1 MTELD
6 VVSDVVT
13 HPEETYRRSRRASRR
28 QQVQLNGEFHERVLK
43 TKYWPALV
51 WSLVLSV
58 FSVANPLLMPFA
70 TNIQTQNLYAGMAM
84 ANGQI
89 PYGDFFG
96 TSGLLFYLLAF
107 LGHLGGNFIIFGI
120 LQFIA
125 LLIAGIYFYKI
136 VAYFSQSEHLA
147 TSSSHWFYVFI
158 FTLGFGGMYAEMFAL
173 PFLLTSVW
181 FLVRYFENAVRDEAF
196 ILYGIDAAL
205 VFLIYPKSLIL
216 WLVAGLVLFIFNI
229 QHRQVTRGIYQ
240 LLATIFGFLLIL
252 YAVGYYAFE
261 AQILGTAIQQTFLYN
276 LQLDFH
282 HSYLYLDLAIVSVF
296 LLLSGFFKS
305 FIQMLFS
312 FKQGRHTYIKV
323 LLLLT
328 FLVQCVFI
336 IGNANFQWSQLI
348 LLLPYGFAMSVVYLR
363 DEDVEDYRGYLRRQF
378 FLPLAICLGIIA
390 QPAYLYLVQGD
401 LRTDCEQVANYIGKQ
416 TKDSDKIYV
425 WDNSASIYL
434 SSQRLSAAT
443 ITTAEPYLNT
453 DDNKNSLMYDINKNE
468 AKFVVVNKTLPIL
481 DEIKTNLE
489 SQYQSVQTTDYFT
502 IYQKNE

>member
-6 VVSDVVT
+6 TTSEKVSN
-13 HPEETYRRSRRASRR
+13 EGNYRRRRKSSRS
-28 QQVQLNGEFHERVLK
+28 QVANFNEEFKDKLLD
-43 TKYWPALV
+43 TKVWPALI
-51 WSLVLSV
+51 WSLLLSV
-58 FSVANPLLMPFA
+58 FSVANPFQTFLA
-70 TNIQTQNLYAGMAM
+70 TNLQTQNLYAGMAM
-84 ANGQI
+84 MKGQF
-89 PYGDFFG
+89 PYGNFFG
-96 TSGLLFYLLAF
+96 TNGVLYYLLAW
-107 LGHLGGNFIIFGI
+107 LGHIDGGFLVFGL
-120 LQFIA
+120 LQFIF
-125 LLIAGIYFYKI
+125 LVIAGIYFYKI
-136 VAYFSQSEHLA
+136 IAYFSQSERLA

-158 FTLGFGGMYAEMFAL
+158 FALGFGGLYGEIFAL
-173 PFLLTSVW
+173 PFVLTSIW

-401 LRTDCEQVANYIGKQ
+401 LRTDREQVANYIGEQ

-453 DDNKNSLMYDINKNE
+453 DDNKNSLLYDINKNE

>member
-107 LGHLGGNFIIFGI
+107 LGHLGGTFIIFGI

-125 LLIAGIYFYKI
+125 LLIAGVYFYKI

-147 TSSSHWFYVFI
+147 ISSSHWFYVFI
-158 FTLGFGGMYAEMFAL
+158 FALGFGGMYAEMFAL

-240 LLATIFGFLLIL
+240 LLA
-252 YAVGYYAFE
+252 
-261 AQILGTAIQQTFLYN
+261 
-276 LQLDFH
+276 
-282 HSYLYLDLAIVSVF
+282 
-296 LLLSGFFKS
+296 
-305 FIQMLFS
+305 
-312 FKQGRHTYIKV
+312 
-323 LLLLT
+323 
-328 FLVQCVFI
+328 
-336 IGNANFQWSQLI
+336 
-348 LLLPYGFAMSVVYLR
+348 
-363 DEDVEDYRGYLRRQF
+363 
-378 FLPLAICLGIIA
+378 
-390 QPAYLYLVQGD
+390 
-401 LRTDCEQVANYIGKQ
+401 
-416 TKDSDKIYV
+416 
-425 WDNSASIYL
+425 
-434 SSQRLSAAT
+434 
-443 ITTAEPYLNT
+443 
-453 DDNKNSLMYDINKNE
+453 
-468 AKFVVVNKTLPIL
+468 
-481 DEIKTNLE
+481 
-489 SQYQSVQTTDYFT
+489 
-502 IYQKNE
+502 